1 MIQMSS
7 FLLCFATSSAVISL
21 VVSDIV
27 DQDESFD
34 GDEVLYLD
42 KVRGRSRIFTTSTK
56 DNTL

>member
-1 MIQMSS
+1 MSS

-42 KVRGRSRIFTTSTK
+42 KVGGRSRIFTTSTK

>member
-1 MIQMSS
+1 MSS